1 MNIRLTSALLLS
13 LAVSACG
20 GGGGGDGPAEPV
32 ASKDAFPVAQAYG
45 NALAARPVLNLRGT
59 DNSVVPIVERVVTYS
74 DGSTKVFREPIPGY
88 RNWRGQVSLSRRA
101 PSDQFKASTRSCASA
116 TTVVDIAL
124 TLTRQ
129 RDGYIAR
136 EAISIG
142 YEDNFKPVCA
152 LVLDGNYW
160 TWNLSEPLPAT
171 PVTLSGLSGVEFTGV
186 VSRTPFPTDTDSF
199 LTSMVTLEPDT
210 SSTAFLSFL
219 YNLPDP
225 SEPFAMFGRT
235 ANFKFR
241 IDSLG
246 NFLGFRY
253 VRTGVLSDSSDLVT
267 LSFTSEY

>member
-1 MNIRLTSALLLS
+1 MWTGPKAACPHAHRARRRPSILT
-13 LAVSACG
+13 VG
-20 GGGGGDGPAEPV
+20 FHT
-32 ASKDAFPVAQAYG
+32 K
-45 NALAARPVLNLRGT
+45 RRG
-59 DNSVVPIVERVVTYS
+59 
-74 DGSTKVFREPIPGY
+74 
-88 RNWRGQVSLSRRA
+88 A
-101 PSDQFKASTRSCASA
+101 
-116 TTVVDIAL
+116 
-124 TLTRQ
+124 
-129 RDGYIAR
+129 
-136 EAISIG
+136 
-142 YEDNFKPVCA
+142 
-152 LVLDGNYW
+152 
-160 TWNLSEPLPAT
+160 NLSEPLPAT

-241 IDSLG
+241 IDALG